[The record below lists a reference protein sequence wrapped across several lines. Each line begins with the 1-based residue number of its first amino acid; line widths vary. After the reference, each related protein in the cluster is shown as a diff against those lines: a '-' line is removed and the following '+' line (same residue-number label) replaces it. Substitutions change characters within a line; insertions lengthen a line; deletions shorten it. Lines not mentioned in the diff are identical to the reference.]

1 MGFWRALP
9 LAIFSGLA
17 ALAPICA
24 AGAAPEFFAPL
35 AARVSPAV
43 VNISIKGMGEAPM
56 MMKGDGKSIAYAPR
70 MIDFVG
76 SGVIVDPSGI
86 IVTNNHV
93 IDNAYEICASRSP
106 TERSCR
112 RGFLARDDSLTS
124 R

>member
-24 AGAAPEFFAPL
+24 AGAAPESFAPL

-56 MMKGDGKSIAYAPR
+56 MMKGDGKSIAYAPHI
-70 MIDFVG
+70 IDLVG
-76 SGVIVDPSGI
+76 SGVIFDPSGI

-93 IDNAYEICASRSP
+93 IDNAY
-106 TERSCR
+106 
-112 RGFLARDDSLTS
+112 
-124 R
+124 